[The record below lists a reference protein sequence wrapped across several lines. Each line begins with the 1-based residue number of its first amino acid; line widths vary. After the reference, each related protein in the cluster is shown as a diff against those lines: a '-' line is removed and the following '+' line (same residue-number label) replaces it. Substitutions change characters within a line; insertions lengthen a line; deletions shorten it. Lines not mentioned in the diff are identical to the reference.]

1 MNPIWK
7 DYIVTLSYSAPA
19 NGVQWRIIHEG
30 SSTIS
35 IIYTGR
41 AFAAP
46 GENQVQVKL
55 NDILA
60 DYFEAS
66 WLSHDLFQTFNVQAY
81 NTSTQAWEVKA
92 NVTFRPDWSYD
103 RDYDPEAD
111 GCNFPVQRI
120 VLKGQYLP
128 LSFVGSSI
136 HMLEIIS
143 DSGISDFNNDFNA
156 DFSIQGTSQS
166 FQNLTGDANGHQHLV
181 TIGNNALSYQI
192 DGMIFKVEEACNR
205 YVLYYINTYGYWDYL
220 IVRGATKRTD
230 DLTRFTASRPYYNA
244 LAHTRGKW
252 NYVNEI
258 SRKMT
263 FNTEYL
269 TEAQSLLMHHLLN
282 SPTVYVHDL
291 AKNEVLPLCLTG
303 KTTEHKQGGKLY
315 QYIIEAEIGQDFIRR

>member
-1 MNPIWK
+1 MEPIWK
-7 DYIVTLSYSAPA
+7 DYIVTLSTSAPA
-19 NGVQWRIIHEG
+19 EGVQWRIIREQG
-30 SSTIS
+30 TSLN

-46 GENQVQVKL
+46 GEYMVQVKL

-66 WLSHDLFQTFNVQAY
+66 WLNHDLFQTFTVIVF
-81 NTSTQAWEVKA
+81 NTSTQSWEGIKT
-92 NVTFRPDWSYD
+92 VTFRPDWSYD

-111 GCNFPVQRI
+111 GCNFPIQHT

-128 LSFVGSSI
+128 LSFVGSALPL
-136 HMLEIIS
+136 MLIIS

-156 DFSIQGTSQS
+156 DFSIQGISRSSQTLS
-166 FQNLTGDANGHQHLV
+166 GNANGHQHLV
-181 TIGNNALSYQI
+181 RISNNALSYSV
-192 DGMIFKVEEACNR
+192 GSKTFKVEEACDR
-205 YVLYYINTYGYWDYL
+205 YVLYYINAYGYWDFI
-220 IVRGATKRTD
+220 IVRGTTKRTD
-230 DLTRFTASRPYYNA
+230 ELTRYTATRPYYNA
-244 LAHTRGKW
+244 LDYNRGKW

-258 SRKMT
+258 TRKMT

-282 SPTVYVHDL
+282 SPTVYAHDL
-291 AKNEVLPLCLTG
+291 IKGEVFPICLTG

-315 QYIIEAEIGQDFIRR
+315 QYTIEAEIGQDFQRR